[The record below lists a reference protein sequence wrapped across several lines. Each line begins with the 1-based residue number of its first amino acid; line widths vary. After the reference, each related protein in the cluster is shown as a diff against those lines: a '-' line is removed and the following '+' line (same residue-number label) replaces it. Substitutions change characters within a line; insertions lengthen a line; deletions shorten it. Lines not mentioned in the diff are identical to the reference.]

1 MTNRFAVS
9 FLGAV
14 IAIAAAACS
23 FSTANI
29 SSFKTGKD
37 KAMSQPSTVFKGGDP
52 FFAQAVVSNS
62 GSKVTVKFYMVV
74 EDAPGFKKGD
84 LLPGSEVK
92 VDLPS
97 SGTANFNGKFPTEWT
112 GKFSLVAEMLNES
125 GEKKDSKSVIL
136 TVESAAADAASDE
149 PAEKSAVGKKTS
161 NKDGGTPDDKSGD
174 KEGSKEGSKVKE
186 GGK

>member
-1 MTNRFAVS
+1 MTNRLAIS

-14 IAIAAAACS
+14 IAVAAVACS
-23 FSTANI
+23 FSVSTANI
-29 SSFKTGKD
+29 SSLKTGKD

-52 FFAQAVVSNS
+52 FFAQAVISNS

-74 EDAPGFKKGD
+74 EDAPGFKKGE
-84 LLPGSEVK
+84 LVPGSEVK

-97 SGTANFNGKFPTEWT
+97 SGTANFNGKFPAEWT
-112 GKFSLVAEMLNES
+112 GKYSLFAEMLNET

-136 TVESAAADAASDE
+136 TVEPAAAESASDE
-149 PAEKSAVGKKTS
+149 PAEKNAAGKKTS
-161 NKDGGTPDDKSGD
+161 DKGSGAPADSAGD
-174 KEGSKEGSKVKE
+174 KEGGKVKE

>member
-1 MTNRFAVS
+1 MTNRLAIL

-14 IAIAAAACS
+14 IAVAAAACS
-23 FSTANI
+23 FSVSTANI
-29 SSFKTGKD
+29 SSLKTGKD

-52 FFAQAVVSNS
+52 FFAQAVISNS

-74 EDAPGFKKGD
+74 EDAPGFKKGA
-84 LLPGSEVK
+84 LVPGSEVK

-97 SGTANFNGKFPTEWT
+97 SGTANFNGKFPAEWT
-112 GKFSLVAEMLNES
+112 GKYSLFTEMLNET

-136 TVESAAADAASDE
+136 TVEPAAEKSASDE
-149 PAEKSAVGKKTS
+149 PAEKNAAGNKTS
-161 NKDGGTPDDKSGD
+161 DKGSGAPAD
-174 KEGSKEGSKVKE
+174 IAGYKEGGKVKE